1 MPKIADKL
9 GVNLERPSYKHS
21 VNRKQ
26 DRKPSD
32 NSKVIKK
39 AGYKLFGDKQIG
51 IFQGWNWLKTTDQN
65 KITTFV
71 CY

>member
-9 GVNLERPSYKHS
+9 GVNLERPSYKLS

-26 DRKPSD
+26 DRNPSD

-39 AGYKLFGDKQIG
+39 AGYKIV
-51 IFQGWNWLKTTDQN
+51 WRKTN
-65 KITTFV
+65 RYISGV
-71 CY
+71 ELA